1 MTKWLPN
8 GLSAARLLVSPYL
21 CFLLWRGQYRL
32 ALIVLLLAALTDGLD
47 GYFARKLK
55 AQSRFGEVLDPIA
68 DKVLM
73 GGAFLTLAF
82 SSAIE
87 PWLASVV
94 IGRDVLILLVA
105 AGALAL
111 GNAAP
116 PISAIGVGQ
125 AEYWNPDRIRRG
137 VDGDARWPA
146 AQVPGGDPQMG
157 HCRDDH
163 LEWDCIMVGWHGVVP
178 SIIEVS
184 P

>member
-21 CFLLWRGQYRL
+21 CFLLWREQYRL
-32 ALIVLLLAALTDGLD
+32 ALLVLLLAALTDGLD
-47 GYFARKLK
+47 GYFARRLK
-55 AQSRFGEVLDPIA
+55 VQSRVGEVLDPIA

-87 PWLASVV
+87 PWLASIV

-105 AGALAL
+105 AVALAL
-111 GNAAP
+111 GNASRRFP
-116 PISAIGVGQ
+116 PSVWGKLSTAIQIAFVVALMGALAGLLPRVL
-125 AEYWNPDRIRRG
+125 AEILKW
-137 VDGDARWPA
+137 ATA
-146 AQVPGGDPQMG
+146 AMTIWSGL
-157 HCRDDH
+157 HY
-163 LEWDCIMVGWHGVVP
+163 GWRAWRTT
-178 SIIEVS
+178 SMIEVK